1 MNCISAAEIGFCT
14 KRCTS
19 DEQTP
24 RPPSPAHHKTFRPLH
39 KYKSFA
45 IPLTLRCRRV
55 WSSNL
60 STQLRRTQGLNTE
73 SLTMPA
79 TVADPN
85 RSLDSEQISPATIA
99 HHTEYE
105 NIPNLHQSHMCQWG
119 AQPYLVSPLSRLV
132 GKLPFS
138 PWLSRN
144 ILPLKRAA
152 NGPNSAISLTQTFD
166 RISMCVYNSLY
177 FGVQKAKNGDRG
189 TIVFTATLSLCIRGI
204 YLCVVA
210 LTSIE
215 RGTQFFPLASYF
227 LV

>member
-1 MNCISAAEIGFCT
+1 MNCISAAETGFCT

-39 KYKSFA
+39 KYKLFA
-45 IPLTLRCRRV
+45 IPLTLICRRV

-60 STQLRRTQGLNTE
+60 STQLRRTQGLSTE

-99 HHTEYE
+99 HHTVYE

-119 AQPYLVSPLSRLV
+119 AQPYP
-132 GKLPFS
+132 G
-138 PWLSRN
+138 
-144 ILPLKRAA
+144 
-152 NGPNSAISLTQTFD
+152 GSAIS
-166 RISMCVYNSLY
+166 S
-177 FGVQKAKNGDRG
+177 RG
-189 TIVFTATLSLCIRGI
+189 Q
-204 YLCVVA
+204 
-210 LTSIE
+210 TSIFAMAVKE
-215 RGTQFFPLASYF
+215 YF
-227 LV
+227 AFEKSCKWPKQRNFIDADIRPHFIVCL